1 MHEELPG
8 KALACGLAAGMLLS
22 AGAPR
27 EALAAAATASQG
39 DLLEEY
45 LAKAQ
50 ATGSASRPLESSC
63 RALHGRLSCVQHGR
77 SQLCCDQ

>member
-1 MHEELPG
+1 MLNVFGQKCGLRRRVALHEEAAG

-27 EALAAAATASQG
+27 EALAAATTGSQG

-45 LAKAQ
+45 YAKAQ
-50 ATGSASRPLESSC
+50 AAGSA
-63 RALHGRLSCVQHGR
+63 
-77 SQLCCDQ
+77 